1 MSKEINPYDINA
13 MHKFLLEK
21 NKEMHKEIPSD
32 SFLPSDYEQTIDDLK
47 RQVQSANEFT
57 QRLANVINI
66 ILWEEGYQMGKQS
79 IEVAEEALKIHEERI
94 KG

>member
-1 MSKEINPYDINA
+1 
-13 MHKFLLEK
+13 
-21 NKEMHKEIPSD
+21 MHKEIPSD